1 MKRILVV
8 EDEVSISHLISYNL
22 EQAGYRVETAAD
34 GVEALRQLDGF
45 CPHLVTLDL
54 LLPQRSGWEV
64 LHCLRH
70 HPQKRVASLPV
81 IVVSALNSLP
91 LRAEL
96 RQNGVRY
103 CLDKPFSVAELCRL
117 VHTLLEEHIDS
128 ALASP
133 L

>member
-22 EQAGYRVETAAD
+22 EQAGYSVETATD
-34 GVEALRQLDGF
+34 GSEALRLVDSF
-45 CPHLVTLDL
+45 FPHLVTLDL
-54 LLPQRSGWEV
+54 LLPQHSGWEV
-64 LHCLRH
+64 LHFLRH
-70 HPQKRVASLPV
+70 HPRKRVASVPV
-81 IVVSALNSLP
+81 IVVSALNSPP

-96 RQNGVRY
+96 RQHGVRY
-103 CLDKPFSVAELCRL
+103 CLDKPFSVMELCKL
-117 VHTLLEEHIDS
+117 VNTLLEEHPDS